1 MPKKGKGDR
10 QLKPEDLQGND
21 RDLYEKLRAYRL
33 EMANRE
39 EVSAFIVFY
48 NRTLVDI
55 VLKRPRTIEEFL
67 EVKRIGKVKAE
78 KYGEKII
85 EIVKAF
91 QNKENK
97 ESGQNPSVS
106 KHKQVEG
113 KTDFSP
119 RVNDETPEDDQ
130 KTTGRTQLEIPP
142 AMGSLTSAPS
152 DLYNSVL
159 DLLRISLDDPTAEFR
174 SGQWKAIQALTEH
187 RERLLIVQRT
197 GWGKS
202 VIYFLATRILRDRG
216 AGPTL
221 LISPLLALMRNQL
234 IAAKRIG
241 IRAATINSSNQE
253 DWEKVRKELFAD
265 QVDILL
271 ISPERLANEDFR
283 ERWLKNISDKIGLFV
298 VDEAHCISD
307 WGHDFR
313 PDYLRVVR
321 VLQALP
327 PKIPV
332 LATTATANDRV
343 VEDVV
348 EQLGPHLNVMRGA
361 LARES
366 LRLQNIYLPSKA
378 ERMAWLAEKLPSI
391 PGSGVIYTLTIRDAQ
406 RLASWLQL
414 KGIDAEAYWG
424 SLAGKQRV
432 LLEDRLLANRIK
444 ALVATTALGMGFD
457 KPDLGFVIHF
467 QRPGSVVHYYQQV
480 GRAGRAVQKAYGI
493 LLSGDGDQD
502 ITDYFI
508 RSAFPVEAHV
518 TEVLAV
524 LQTAEDGLSIPMM
537 GRRLNLTRKQIEKVL
552 KLLAV
557 KFPAPV
563 SKQGSRWVMNPVTYV
578 PDQEKI
584 DQITQI
590 RQLEQAKMMEYMQTK
605 ECLMA
610 FLRRELNDPSAEPC
624 GRCANCVGQPL
635 IPEGVSESLIR
646 EVSQFLRGDEIF
658 IEPRRQ
664 WPAGIKTVQGW
675 SGRMDLKLLPEK
687 GRTLCIWGDAG
698 WGDLVRRGKQVDG
711 RFEDELIK
719 PSADLIQNRW
729 RPKPFPNW
737 VTCIPSLKHP
747 TLVPD
752 LAMRLAK
759 ALGLPFVEVIRKQR
773 STEPQK
779 LMQNSHHQVNNL
791 DGAFEIKQWKGI
803 HGPVLLIDDMVD
815 SRWTFMIASAL
826 LRDAGS
832 GIVYPFALASV
843 KIS

>member
-1 MPKKGKGDR
+1 MDITKIREILISLARGIDPISGDSLAKDSPVHNVDISRALFYGAKLLGEQLSDQYQQTKKMPEKGKGDT

-21 RDLYEKLRAYRL
+21 RALYEELR
-33 EMANRE
+33 
-39 EVSAFIVFY
+39 VSRTEKAKELDAPAFVVCS
-48 NRTLVDI
+48 NRTLVEI
-55 VLKRPRTIEEFL
+55 VLKRPRRL
-67 EVKRIGKVKAE
+67 EQLLRIHGIGKVKAE

-91 QNKENK
+91 CDKEK
-97 ESGQNPSVS
+97 MKSDQSPSVS

-113 KTDFSP
+113 KMDLSA
-119 RVNDETPEDDQ
+119 RVSAALTEDEH
-130 KTTGRTQLEIPP
+130 KTTGKKHQEAPP
-142 AMGSLTSAPS
+142 VMESPTSTSP
-152 DLYNSVL
+152 DLHNRVL
-159 DLLRISLDDPTAEFR
+159 NLLRISLDDPTAEFR
-174 SGQWKAIQALTEH
+174 DDQWKAIEALTEQ

-241 IRAATINSSNQE
+241 IRAATINSSNRE
-253 DWEKVRKELFAD
+253 DWEEVRRELFAD

-283 ERWLKNISDKIGLFV
+283 ERWLKTISDKIGLFV

-348 EQLGPHLNVMRGA
+348 NQLGPGLTVMRGA
-361 LARES
+361 LARDS

-424 SLAGKQRV
+424 GLAGNQRE
-432 LLEDRLLANRIK
+432 LLENRLLENRIK
-444 ALVATTALGMGFD
+444 AIVATTALGMGFD
-457 KPDLGFVIHF
+457 KPDMGFVIHF

-480 GRAGRAVQKAYGI
+480 GRAGRAVQRAYGI

-508 RSAFPVEAHV
+508 RSAFPLEAHV
-518 TEVLAV
+518 KEVLGV

-557 KFPAPV
+557 KSPAPV
-563 SKQGSRWVMNPVTYV
+563 SKQGSHWVMNPVTYV

-590 RQLEQAKMMEYMQTK
+590 RKLEQTTMVEYMQTT

-610 FLRRELNDPSAEPC
+610 FLRRELNDPAAEPC
-624 GRCANCVGQPL
+624 GRCANCIGQPL
-635 IPEGVSESLIR
+635 IPEGVSDSLVR
-646 EVSQFLRGDEIF
+646 EVTQFLRGDEII

-664 WPAGIKTVQGW
+664 WPAGIKTAQGW
-675 SGRMDLKLLPEK
+675 SGRIDPKLLPEK

-719 PSADLIQNRW
+719 SSADRECKISCVN
-729 RPKPFPNW
+729 
-737 VTCIPSLKHP
+737 
-747 TLVPD
+747 
-752 LAMRLAK
+752 
-759 ALGLPFVEVIRKQR
+759 GLPLR
-773 STEPQK
+773 TQK
-779 LMQNSHHQVNNL
+779 ER
-791 DGAFEIKQWKGI
+791 DI
-803 HGPVLLIDDMVD
+803 HDQE
-815 SRWTFMIASAL
+815 
-826 LRDAGS
+826 
-832 GIVYPFALASV
+832 
-843 KIS
+843 KEH